1 MDQRNFDFCEDEP
14 HPAYLELSQLT
25 RNTLIELMASL
36 IVSVKQSQEKNNHE
50 SIHTIKN

>member
-25 RNTLIELMASL
+25 RNTLIDLMASL
-36 IVSVKQSQEKNNHE
+36 IVSVKQSQEKNNHDL
-50 SIHTIKN
+50 IHIFKD